1 MFSHANI
8 RQTYLKINIETGICY
23 SQLAIISLMKNV
35 VLRFHANEEEMG
47 WMMSDKGR
55 EAFVELTIRAIKKV
69 V

>member
-35 VLRFHANEEEMG
+35 ALGFHTNEE
-47 WMMSDKGR
+47 GR
-55 EAFVELTIRAIKKV
+55 NAFVE
-69 V
+69 